1 MSGKLMHL
9 GKPWTGEGFPPDD
22 ERRTAVLGVD
32 AASAPCTCEQYE
44 YDDGRTGWKEEGHAP
59 DCPQAVGTGVKSVH
73 GSAGDAVTCTCSDEW
88 KGQGHQK
95 SCPKR
100 ETVQPCT
107 CKALKWT
114 DEGHSPDCV
123 SQKAAEPE
131 TETETTEKKS
141 RRSR

>member
-1 MSGKLMHL
+1 MTTRLMHL

-22 ERRTAVLGVD
+22 PRGVAVLGVD
-32 AASAPCTCEQYE
+32 DATAVCTCSEHE
-44 YDDGRTGWKEEGHAP
+44 NDDGSVGWHAEGHAP
-59 DCPQAVGTGVKSVH
+59 ECAQAQPAGVKSVT
-73 GSAGDAVTCTCSDEW
+73 GGAADSVACTCSDEW

-123 SQKAAEPE
+123 SQKVVEAE
-131 TETETTEKKS
+131 TETETTEKRS